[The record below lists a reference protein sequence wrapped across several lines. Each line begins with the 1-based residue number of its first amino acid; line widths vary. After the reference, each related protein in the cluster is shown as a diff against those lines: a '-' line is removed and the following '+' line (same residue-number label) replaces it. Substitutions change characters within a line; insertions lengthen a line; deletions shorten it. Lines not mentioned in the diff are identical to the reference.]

1 MLNMERIIS
10 DTLYR
15 SWLFPK
21 STPILFYLS
30 WTIRELNVDSLLLP
44 GDPQIVNLHT
54 CARLQSVLK
63 IKNI

>member
-30 WTIRELNVDSLLLP
+30 WTIRALNVESLLLP
-44 GDPQIVNLHT
+44 GYPQIVNLQHGT
-54 CARLQSVLK
+54 RLQSVLK